1 MIHALLNT
9 NHYILFHVF
18 IVIYKIFPYA
28 SAHHQGELTAG
39 LLDGLAARSG
49 MRL

>member
-1 MIHALLNT
+1 MINALLDN
-9 NHYILFHVF
+9 NLYLLFHTF
-18 IVIYKIFPYA
+18 IVIYEIFPYT